1 MIPEA
6 ITTLLLSDSAITAL
20 LATWNFKEGVPDK
33 PAIFTADHDII
44 PEGVGSPSIIIVN
57 VAGTPMGTR
66 GFIGFDMLTDVR
78 ITGKKDHSTIRA
90 LALLVW
96 EKVNRANLNLAS
108 FGYSIVRTIA
118 DPPVK
123 IEDDDAF
130 PVYLIQTRTEVLKG
144 TSFP

>member
-6 ITTLLLSDSAITAL
+6 QVTLLLADAPIVAL
-20 LATWNFKEGVPDK
+20 LATHTFKEGDPPKAAIFSFDYDVLPEGTST
-33 PAIFTADHDII
+33 PAIMIT
-44 PEGVGSPSIIIVN
+44 N
-57 VAGTPMGTR
+57 VAGSPAGTR
-66 GFIGFDMLTDVR
+66 GFQGFDMLTDVK
-78 ITGKKDHSTIRA
+78 IWAKKDHSTIRA

-96 EKVNRANLNLAS
+96 EALDRAALNLIP
-108 FGYSIVRTIA
+108 FGYTIVRTIA

>member
-6 ITTLLLSDSAITAL
+6 QVTLLLSDAAIVAL
-20 LATWNFKEGVPDK
+20 LATHTFKEGDPAKAAIFSFDHDVMPEGTAT
-33 PAIFTADHDII
+33 PAIMIT
-44 PEGVGSPSIIIVN
+44 N

-66 GFIGFDMLTDVR
+66 GFPGFDMLTDVK
-78 ITGKKDHSTIRA
+78 IWGKKDHGTIRA

-96 EKVNRANLNLAS
+96 EKLNRANLSLAS
-108 FGYSIVRTIA
+108 FGYSLVRTIA

-123 IEDDDAF
+123 VEDDDAF